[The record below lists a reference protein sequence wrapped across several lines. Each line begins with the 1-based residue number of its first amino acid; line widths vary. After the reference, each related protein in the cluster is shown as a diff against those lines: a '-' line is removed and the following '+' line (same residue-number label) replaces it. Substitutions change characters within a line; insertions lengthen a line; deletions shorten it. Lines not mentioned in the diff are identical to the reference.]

1 MDTFLAVFTSLGVDS
16 SLLIQIIIIAVA
28 FFASKLL
35 FLNQLQ
41 FILENREEKTIK
53 LENNADENMNKVT
66 KMMTD
71 YKQSTDSAMKEAMK
85 NFNDKK
91 QVITKKMDDFF
102 KTTEKEVNLQIE
114 TSREKIEKDISENQS
129 KYLQEVDTLS
139 EDLIKKIIH

>member
-16 SLLIQIIIIAVA
+16 SLLIQIIIIAIA

-71 YKQSTDSAMKEAMK
+71 YKQKTDSAMKEAMK

-91 QVITKKMDDFF
+91 QAITKKMDDFF

-114 TSREKIEKDISENQS
+114 SSREKIEKDISENQS
-129 KYLQEVDTLS
+129 KYLQEVDALS

>member
-16 SLLIQIIIIAVA
+16 SLLIQIIIIAIA

-41 FILENREEKTIK
+41 FILENREEKTVK

-71 YKQSTDSAMKEAMK
+71 YKQKTDSAMKEAMK

-91 QVITKKMDDFF
+91 QAITKKMDDFF

-114 TSREKIEKDISENQS
+114 SSREKIEKDISENQS
-129 KYLQEVDTLS
+129 KYLQEVDALS

>member
-16 SLLIQIIIIAVA
+16 SLLIQIIIIAIA

-66 KMMTD
+66 KMMSD
-71 YKQSTDSAMKEAMK
+71 YKQKTDSAMKEAMK

-91 QVITKKMDDFF
+91 QAITKKMDDFF

-114 TSREKIEKDISENQS
+114 SSREKIEKDISENQS
-129 KYLQEVDTLS
+129 KYLQEVDALS

>member
-16 SLLIQIIIIAVA
+16 SLLIQIIIIAIA

-66 KMMTD
+66 KMMSD
-71 YKQSTDSAMKEAMK
+71 YKQKTDSAMKEASDYKK
-85 NFNDKK
+85 NG
-91 QVITKKMDDFF
+91 
-102 KTTEKEVNLQIE
+102 
-114 TSREKIEKDISENQS
+114 
-129 KYLQEVDTLS
+129 
-139 EDLIKKIIH
+139 